1 MSTMTSNRYVGER
14 VHIIP
19 LGHEYDR
26 AVAPFTNLK
35 TERAYVLSVPED
47 SELNPDMLK
56 KQNHFTSKVITEL
69 ESMGIIAVD
78 LRVNLFNINETLKA
92 ISSLI
97 VNEKQKGND
106 VLVNMSACGRKTSF
120 AAIMAA
126 MVHKVGVYYVSANGY
141 VADNNGD
148 QYYEH
153 GLSIVGD
160 FNRPIEL
167 LSPFKIMLPKYESQL
182 ILAKLYCQKEKKLK
196 ILDIINYLGS
206 IKVEG
211 YENYLVAISGSRID
225 NRDEYKCLLNKVN
238 RNFISELLANN
249 YIERKKVGREQIITL
264 TESGEIIACVSGL
277 LEITS
282 SPNKIKQ

>member
-1 MSTMTSNRYVGER
+1 MNIVNDIEHLKTMTSNKFVGER

-35 TERAYVLSVPED
+35 TERAYVLSVPEN
-47 SELNPDMLK
+47 SELDRDLLQ
-56 KQNHFTSKVITEL
+56 KQRHFTTKVITKL
-69 ESMGIIAVD
+69 KSAGIKTID
-78 LRVNLFNINETLKA
+78 RRVNLFDIKETLKV
-92 ISSLI
+92 ISKLI
-97 VNEKQKGND
+97 VDEKKIGND

-126 MVHKVGVYYVSANGY
+126 MVHKVGVYYVSADNY
-141 VADNNGD
+141 VADNNGG

-160 FNRPIEL
+160 YNRPIEL

-182 ILAKLYCQKEKKLK
+182 ILTELYTKKDKKMKLF
-196 ILDIINYLGS
+196 DIINYLGLRNVDGFENYS
-206 IKVEG
+206 SVIFSSKIIDREG
-211 YENYLVAISGSRID
+211 YR
-225 NRDEYKCLLNKVN
+225 CLLNKVN
-238 RNFISELLANN
+238 RNFLSELLENN
-249 YIERKKVGREQIITL
+249 YIERKKIGKGYIITL

-277 LEITS
+277 L
-282 SPNKIKQ
+282 N